1 MQPAEVSPTP
11 DTRNPTSELEW
22 QVWPARE
29 RPLLSI
35 GLIVLL
41 IVVWVGVGV
50 IYREVIW
57 VFLAVVLLL
66 GAVAPFFVITRY
78 RLDEEGVSTQRY
90 FATTR
95 KRWAELRS
103 YYPDQNGVLV
113 SPFSRPSRLENFRGL
128 YLRFGGNREAV
139 LNVLE
144 MRIGQREKER

>member
-1 MQPAEVSPTP
+1 M
-11 DTRNPTSELEW
+11 EW

-41 IVVWVGVGV
+41 IVVWVGVEV

-66 GAVAPFFVITRY
+66 GTVAPFFVITRY
-78 RLDEEGVSTQRY
+78 RLDEEGVSVQRY

-144 MRIGQREKER
+144 MRIGQREKEK